1 VYVGC
6 EKYPMKNN
14 KPTVA
19 PGQYTFTASNLDKA
33 SGLTVNFTGPI
44 SGPIW
49 IIVHAVTCQETCHC
63 SQLTH
68 GSPVFD
74 NVPLNMACQGPAPV
88 TAVAPSLNEGA
99 KAGFTAYPVPFKN
112 VLTIRY
118 DFDYTSDVKI
128 EVFNSQGLLI
138 LSKVD
143 TNGYL
148 NKEITLN
155 LNSNKGQEQ
164 VYVVKV
170 TTNRGSSIKKVMSS
184 K

>member
-1 VYVGC
+1 
-6 EKYPMKNN
+6 
-14 KPTVA
+14 
-19 PGQYTFTASNLDKA
+19 L
-33 SGLTVNFTGPI
+33 I
-44 SGPIW
+44 
-49 IIVHAVTCQETCHC
+49 
-63 SQLTH
+63 
-68 GSPVFD
+68 
-74 NVPLNMACQGPAPV
+74 
-88 TAVAPSLNEGA
+88 EGA

-128 EVFNSQGLLI
+128 EVFNSQGHLI

-143 TNGYL
+143 ANGYL